1 MNDPSLLGEFTTFAL
16 AQTIPDG
23 GGGGLGF
30 FLPLIAMFL
39 LLYALVIRPQ
49 SRQQKEHKKMAAEVQ
64 RGDTIVTSGGIHGRV
79 TGTSEEVL
87 TVEIAERV
95 RVKVNR
101 SAISSRQPAG
111 SGGASGGAEKKSE
124 KPVREKRT

>member
-1 MNDPSLLGEFTTFAL
+1 MRGPESFELQL
-16 AQTIPDG
+16 AQAAPG
-23 GGGGLGF
+23 GGGEGPGFGF

-49 SRQQKEHKKMAAEVQ
+49 SRQQKDQKKMHSELQ
-64 RGDTIVTSGGIHGRV
+64 RGDHVVTSGGMHGRI
-79 TGTSEEVL
+79 TGISEDVL

-101 SAISSRQPAG
+101 SAIVNRLP
-111 SGGASGGAEKKSE
+111 GAEAKEKKG
-124 KPVREKRT
+124 

>member
-1 MNDPSLLGEFTTFAL
+1 MMSMEGLEIQL
-16 AQTIPDG
+16 AQTSPVPDAPQG

-49 SRQQKEHKKMAAEVQ
+49 SRQQKEQKKMLSQLQ
-64 RGDTIVTSGGIHGRV
+64 RGDAIVTSGGLHGRI
-79 TGTSEEVL
+79 TGISDEVL

-95 RVKVNR
+95 RVKISR
-101 SAISSRQPAG
+101 SAVAARTPVGEQK
-111 SGGASGGAEKKSE
+111 EKKETKREPKE
-124 KPVREKRT
+124 KSA

>member
-1 MNDPSLLGEFTTFAL
+1 MRGPEPLELQL
-16 AQTIPDG
+16 AQAAPG
-23 GGGGLGF
+23 GGGEGPGFGF

-49 SRQQKEHKKMAAEVQ
+49 SRQQKDQKKMHSELQ
-64 RGDTIVTSGGIHGRV
+64 RGDHVVTSGGMHGRI
-79 TGTSEEVL
+79 TGISEDVL

-101 SAISSRQPAG
+101 SAIVNRLP
-111 SGGASGGAEKKSE
+111 GAEAKEKKG
-124 KPVREKRT
+124 

>member
-1 MNDPSLLGEFTTFAL
+1 MNDLSPLGEFATFAL
-16 AQTIPDG
+16 AQTTPDG

-30 FLPLIAMFL
+30 FLPLLAMFL

-49 SRQQKEHKKMAAEVQ
+49 SRQQKEHKKMVSEVQ

-79 TGTSEEVL
+79 TGVSEDVL

-95 RVKVNR
+95 RVKINR
-101 SAISSRQPAG
+101 SAISSRQSSGTG
-111 SGGASGGAEKKSE
+111 SASAGAEKKAE
-124 KPVREKRT
+124 KPAREKRA

>member
-1 MNDPSLLGEFTTFAL
+1 MRGPEPLELQL
-16 AQTIPDG
+16 AQAAPG
-23 GGGGLGF
+23 GGGEGPGFGF

-49 SRQQKEHKKMAAEVQ
+49 SRQQKDQKKMHSELQ
-64 RGDTIVTSGGIHGRV
+64 RGDHVVTSGGMHGRV
-79 TGTSEEVL
+79 TGISEDVL

-101 SAISSRQPAG
+101 SAIVNRLP
-111 SGGASGGAEKKSE
+111 GAEAKEKKG
-124 KPVREKRT
+124 